1 MTYVVLSCRRCV
13 PLTAPTQP
21 RSHSCAHRA
30 SRKMHMLWM
39 DGGRVMSHTHPCH
52 HSWCRVTATRMAPR
66 RLQMHLHGP
75 SLRPHLTRDLCGR
88 PSWAMSL
95 DWMASSAVHQLF
107 PRRPWLSSAFQGA
120 WPRHAY
126 RSTCPGATGSSGCP
140 VVLVACAPPSTSSG
154 VHRGSGRSWMEGL
167 ETSSNMHIPPSR
179 PLGDFV
185 ALVWSPRLLVILF
198 VWSRRSMQRIRLYS
212 RPYPQGYNTTV
223 IISCKHA

>member
-1 MTYVVLSCRRCV
+1 MWCFLVGGASRSQPYTA
-13 PLTAPTQP
+13 PLTFMRTP
-21 RSHSCAHRA
+21 RIAQNA
-30 SRKMHMLWM
+30 YDMLWL

-167 ETSSNMHIPPSR
+167 RLCRICIYLPR